1 MKDECWKKSITR
13 TTHITYYI
21 NLETGESQWGEPTG
35 LKDWE
40 KHTSNNKYPG
50 KTYYRHLPSLFTQ
63 WEAPDEI
70 TDINSLPEHWEER
83 KSKCGN
89 IYYVNNKEKIS
100 VWKRPSFEPSNIILL
115 DLIFGGVSDYPVWN
129 GTLSGKP
136 VIYKLMSIYEYKRLM
151 EAQGIGVVRILYKTE
166 NYKLPKNI
174 EDKLNIET
182 HKVGILVA
190 MEKLNII
197 ELHPPEGLSLENKLR
212 VPQQYELPLLYMHSF
227 DSNILRKLLNT
238 IVEINNKGILWGD
251 LKESNMGLDKDGKLR
266 IFDFNMSRPIRS
278 IEKIF
283 YRNKIDKYYI
293 IPSNKHFDIVA
304 YGKLL
309 YNIITQNFCFYPGSH
324 YSSDDGLTPEEY
336 LQVIDMIKDIDP
348 ISKNA
353 LQKCFLLNGES
364 ENLDNELSEAIKALY
379 LMLDVVHDAPPV
391 VFD

>member
-1 MKDECWKKSITR
+1 MKDECWKKSTSLTTR
-13 TTHITYYI
+13 IPYYI

-40 KHTSNNKYPG
+40 KHTSKNKYPG
-50 KTYYRHLPSLFTQ
+50 KTYYMHLPSLFTQ

-70 TDINSLPEHWEER
+70 TDINILPENWEEK

-89 IYYVNNKEKIS
+89 IYYVNIKEKIS
-100 VWKRPSFEPSNIILL
+100 DWKRPSFEPSNIILF
-115 DLIFGGVSDYPVWN
+115 DRIIGGLSDYPVWD

-136 VIYKLMSIYEYKRLM
+136 VIYKLMGKYEYNSLM
-151 EAQGIGVVRILYKTE
+151 KVQGIGVVRALYETE
-166 NYKLPKNI
+166 NYKLPSLPI
-174 EDKLNIET
+174 ES

-190 MEKLNII
+190 MEKLNTIT
-197 ELHPPEGLSLENKLR
+197 LHPTNGIPLDTEKNFRNRLTYGPL
-212 VPQQYELPLLYMHSF
+212 LLYMHSF

-251 LKESNMGLDKDGKLR
+251 LKQENMGLDKDGKLR
-266 IFDFNMSRPIRS
+266 IFDFTESSTIRS
-278 IEKIF
+278 MQKTPYSDSIGE
-283 YRNKIDKYYI
+283 YYTI
-293 IPSNKHFDIVA
+293 LSNKHFDILA

-309 YNIITQNFCFYPGSH
+309 YNIITQNFAFYPGRH
-324 YSSDDGLTPEEY
+324 YEDRHVNTGLIAEEY
-336 LQVIDMIKDIDP
+336 LQVIDMIQDIDP

-379 LMLDVVHDAPPV
+379 LMLDVVNDAPPV
-391 VFD
+391 V